1 MKLPYDE
8 INFVVVSLYVDD
20 LLVIGNNSELI
31 DKFKKDMQ
39 QTFEM
44 TDLGEMTYF
53 LGMEVKQKKGELFIC
68 QTKYAKKIL
77 KKFIMDECKSLAT
90 PICQK
95 EKQRRG
101 KPFGRNDHC

>member
-1 MKLPYDE
+1 MGFRKSLSEATLYIKGDE
-8 INFVVVSLYVDD
+8 INFVIVSMYVDD

-39 QTFEM
+39 HAFEM

-53 LGMEVKQKKGELFIC
+53 LGMEVKQKKWEVFIC

-77 KKFIMDECKSLAT
+77 MKFIMD
-90 PICQK
+90 
-95 EKQRRG
+95 
-101 KPFGRNDHC
+101 